1 MKNGKLTMT
10 VIGMVLLLSG
20 FIMGSMRAQLRA
32 DEKFV
37 QKDQYRID
45 MAEIRLDMAEIKTDI
60 KQLLEFHL
68 KHEH

>member
-20 FIMGSMRAQLRA
+20 FIIGSMRAQLRA

-37 QKDQYRID
+37 PKDQYNID
-45 MAEIRLDMAEIKTDI
+45 MAEVKGDVKWLIELI
-60 KQLLEFHL
+60 LEDR
-68 KHEH
+68 EARP